1 MRLYSFYIYG
11 GVSVQAILI
20 AMLQINSTC
29 KKFIFKQKTW
39 RLKSPVRMTL
49 ELTLDYLY
57 TQLPMYQR
65 VGAAAMK
72 KDLRNIIALC
82 EALGNPHHK
91 FKSIHIAGTNGKGS
105 TAHMLSAILQADGLK
120 TGLYTSPHYR
130 DFRERIKLDGQYVTE
145 QFVVDFVA
153 RNKPLFERIQPSFF
167 EITVAMAFQY
177 FAENQVDIAVI
188 ETGLGGRLD
197 STNILSPLLSII
209 TNISYDHQQFL
220 GDTLAE
226 IAAEKAG
233 IIKPNT
239 PVVIS
244 ERQEEVAHIFEHI
257 AAERNAPI
265 YFASDF
271 FDIKEKA
278 IALTGNTYHISPLLP
293 SNSKKKIE
301 NYLLKT
307 DLYGNYQSKN
317 LCGVLLSEKILNEE
331 KIISNERSK
340 FEGLQAVKSLAN
352 FMGRWQV
359 ISEKPLTVCDSGHNT
374 AGISGVVN
382 QLAALAYRQL
392 HIVIGMV
399 KDKDHEK
406 VIKLLPKDAIY
417 YIAKPDIPRG
427 MDAEKLTEKFVQ
439 VGLRAR
445 AYESVPNAL
454 RVAQEQ
460 AQEEDLVFVG
470 GSIFVVGEVL

>member
-1 MRLYSFYIYG
+1 
-11 GVSVQAILI
+11 
-20 AMLQINSTC
+20 
-29 KKFIFKQKTW
+29 
-39 RLKSPVRMTL
+39 MTL
-49 ELTLDYLY
+49 ELALDYLY

-72 KDLRNIIALC
+72 KDLRNITALC

-105 TAHMLSAILQADGLK
+105 TAHMLSAILQTDGLK

-130 DFRERIKLDGQYVTE
+130 DFRERIKIDGQYVTE
-145 QFVVDFVA
+145 EFVVDFVEK
-153 RNKPLFERIQPSFF
+153 NKSLFEQIRPSFF

-177 FAENQVDIAVI
+177 FAESQVDIAVI

-197 STNILSPLLSII
+197 STNILSPILSII

-220 GDTLAE
+220 GNTLPE

-244 ERQEEVAHIFEHI
+244 ERQEEVAHVFEQI

-265 YFASDF
+265 YFAPDY
-271 FDIKEKA
+271 FDIIEKE
-278 IALTGNTYHISPLLP
+278 ISLMGNIYEVCPLLP
-293 SNSKKKIE
+293 LPAPPKGKSAHFDSDKRVDSPLGGARGYI
-301 NYLLKT
+301 LQT

-317 LCGVLLSEKILNEE
+317 LCGVLISEKILTEERIITNEKS
-331 KIISNERSK
+331 KIK
-340 FEGLQAVKSLAN
+340 GLQQIKSLAN
-352 FMGRWQV
+352 FIGRWQV

-374 AGISGVVN
+374 AGISAVVN
-382 QLAALAYRQL
+382 QLATLPYQQL

-399 KDKDHEK
+399 SDKDHEK
-406 VIKLLPKDAIY
+406 VIKLLPKDATY

-439 VGLRAR
+439 IGLQAR
-445 AYESVPNAL
+445 AYASVPDAL
-454 RVAQEQ
+454 QVAQEQ
-460 AQEEDLVFVG
+460 AHVDDFVFVG
-470 GSIFVVGEVL
+470 GSIFVVGEVLP

>member
-1 MRLYSFYIYG
+1 
-11 GVSVQAILI
+11 
-20 AMLQINSTC
+20 
-29 KKFIFKQKTW
+29 
-39 RLKSPVRMTL
+39 MTL
-49 ELTLDYLY
+49 ELALDYLY

-72 KDLRNIIALC
+72 KDLRNITALC
-82 EALGNPHHK
+82 EALGNPHQK

-130 DFRERIKLDGQYVTE
+130 DFRERIKIDGQYVTE

-153 RNKPLFERIQPSFF
+153 QNKPLFERIQPSFF

-177 FAENQVDIAVI
+177 FAESKVDIAVI

-197 STNILSPLLSII
+197 STNILSPILSII

-220 GDTLAE
+220 GDTLPE

-244 ERQEEVAHIFEHI
+244 ERQEEVAHVFEQT
-257 AAERNAPI
+257 AAERNASI

-271 FDIKEKA
+271 FEIKEKETSL
-278 IALTGNTYHISPLLP
+278 IGNIYEIFY
-293 SNSKKKIE
+293 KKNTEKE
-301 NYLLKT
+301 VFTVKT
-307 DLYGNYQSKN
+307 DFYGNYQSKN
-317 LCGVLLSEKILNEE
+317 LYGVLLSEKILTEE
-331 KIISNERSK
+331 KIISNEQSK
-340 FEGLQAVKSLAN
+340 FKGLQEVKSLAN
-352 FMGRWQV
+352 FVGRWQV

-374 AGISGVVN
+374 AGIYEVVN
-382 QLAALAYRQL
+382 QLAALAYREL

-399 KDKDHEK
+399 RDKDHEK
-406 VIKLLPKDAIY
+406 VIKLLPINATY
-417 YIAKPDIPRG
+417 YVAKPDIPRG

-445 AYESVPNAL
+445 AYASVRDAL
-454 RVAQEQ
+454 RVAQSQ
-460 AQEEDLVFVG
+460 AHEEDLVFVG

>member
-1 MRLYSFYIYG
+1 LNLNLTF
-11 GVSVQAILI
+11 
-20 AMLQINSTC
+20 
-29 KKFIFKQKTW
+29 
-39 RLKSPVRMTL
+39 
-49 ELTLDYLY
+49 ELALDYLY

-72 KDLRNIIALC
+72 KDLGNIVALC

-105 TAHMLSAILQADGLK
+105 TAHMLSAILQTDGLK

-130 DFRERIKLDGQYVTE
+130 DFRERIKIDGQYVTE
-145 QFVVDFVA
+145 QFVVDFVVK
-153 RNKPLFERIQPSFF
+153 NKPLFERIQPSFF

-177 FAENQVDIAVI
+177 FAESEVDIAVI

-197 STNILSPLLSII
+197 STNILSPILSII

-220 GDTLAE
+220 GDTLPE
-226 IAAEKAG
+226 IATEKAG

-244 ERQEEVAHIFEHI
+244 ERQEEVAPIFEKI

-271 FDIKEKA
+271 FLIKEKE
-278 IALTGNTYHISPLLP
+278 IALTGNTYEISH
-293 SNSKKKIE
+293 KKNINKENITIE
-301 NYLLKT
+301 T
-307 DLYGNYQSKN
+307 DIYGNYQSKN

-331 KIISNERSK
+331 KIISNEQSK
-340 FEGLQAVKSLAN
+340 FEGLQQIKSLTN

-374 AGISGVVN
+374 AGINEVVN
-382 QLAALAYRQL
+382 QLAALPYRAL
-392 HIVIGMV
+392 HIVTGMV
-399 KDKDHEK
+399 RDKDHEK
-406 VIKLLPKDAIY
+406 VINLLPKDATY

-427 MDAEKLTEKFVQ
+427 MDAEKLTEKFVRT
-439 VGLRAR
+439 GLQAR
-445 AYESVPNAL
+445 AYVGVRDAL
-454 RVAQEQ
+454 RVAQAQ
-460 AQEEDLVFVG
+460 AREGDLVFVG
-470 GSIFVVGEVL
+470 GSIFVVGEVLS